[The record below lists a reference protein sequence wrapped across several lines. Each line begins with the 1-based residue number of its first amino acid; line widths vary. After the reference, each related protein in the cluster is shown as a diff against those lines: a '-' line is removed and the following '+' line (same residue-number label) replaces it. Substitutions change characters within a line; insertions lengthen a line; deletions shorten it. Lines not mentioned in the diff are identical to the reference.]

1 MNAIPTVI
9 ETPDDARAAVEAFRS
24 SAESIRASIERTV
37 VGLGNSLEECMWCL
51 LADGHLLLEGVP
63 GLGKTLLVRTIAQA
77 TGLRSGRVQ
86 CTPDLTPSD
95 VLGTPVLVED
105 PGTGHRVRR
114 FRPGP
119 IFCQVLLVDEI
130 NRAAPRSQSALL
142 EAMQERS
149 VSVDGQTMPL
159 DRPFLVLATQ
169 NPIEQEG
176 TYPLP
181 EAQLD
186 RFLAKVQVPVP
197 DRGALNEIVR
207 RTTVEAMPPLSQ
219 AIDAAG
225 LIALQR
231 VARRVAAAP
240 HVVDWAIRLTLATHA
255 GGAFAAPRA
264 SRWIRVGAGPRAAQA
279 MLLLG
284 KVRAMMAGRFAV
296 AIDDLRA
303 VAPCALRHRLGLSY
317 EAEAD
322 RADADA
328 VIAHLLASVP
338 LEAA

>member
-1 MNAIPTVI
+1 MSAPIVTASDAREAAARFRERAAAMRAAI
-9 ETPDDARAAVEAFRS
+9 ETS
-24 SAESIRASIERTV
+24 V
-37 VGLGNSLEECMWCL
+37 VGLGDTLEQCLWCL

-77 TGLRSGRVQ
+77 TGLRAGRVQ
-86 CTPDLTPSD
+86 CTPDLMPAD
-95 VLGTPVLVED
+95 VIGTPVLLDD
-105 PGTGHRVRR
+105 PSTGGRVRR

-149 VSVDGQTMPL
+149 VSVDGETMPL
-159 DRPFLVLATQ
+159 ERPFLVLATQ

-186 RFLAKVQVPVP
+186 RFLAKVHVPVP
-197 DRGALNEIVR
+197 DREALNEIVR
-207 RTTVEAMPPLSQ
+207 RTTLDAAAPVPQ

-225 LIALQR
+225 LIGLQR
-231 VARRVAAAP
+231 LARLVAVPAPVA
-240 HVVDWAIRLTLATHA
+240 DWAIRLVLSSQP

-264 SRWIRVGAGPRAAQA
+264 ARWIRVGAGPRAAQA
-279 MLLLG
+279 LMLLA
-284 KVRAMMAGRFAV
+284 KVRALLAGRHAV
-296 AIDDLRA
+296 AIDDVRA
-303 VAPCALRHRLGLSY
+303 VAPPVLRHRLRLSY
-317 EAEAD
+317 EADAD

-328 VIAHLLASVP
+328 VIAHLLSSVP

>member
-1 MNAIPTVI
+1 MSAPLSTASEAREAAQRFRERAEAVRQAI
-9 ETPDDARAAVEAFRS
+9 ETA
-24 SAESIRASIERTV
+24 V
-37 VGLGNSLEECMWCL
+37 VGLGDTLEQCLWCL

-77 TGLRSGRVQ
+77 TGLRAGRVQ
-86 CTPDLTPSD
+86 CTPDLMPAD
-95 VLGTPVLVED
+95 VLGTPVLLDD
-105 PGTGHRVRR
+105 PATGQRVRR

-149 VSVDGQTMPL
+149 VSVDGDTMPL
-159 DRPFLVLATQ
+159 ERPFLVLATQ

-197 DRGALNEIVR
+197 DREALNEILR
-207 RTTVEAMPPLSQ
+207 RTTLDRMPEVPQ
-219 AIDAAG
+219 AVDAAG
-225 LIALQR
+225 LIELQR
-231 VARRVAAAP
+231 LVRQVAVAP
-240 HVVDWAIRLTLATHA
+240 HVADWAIRLVLASQP
-255 GGAFAAPRA
+255 GGAFAAPRTA
-264 SRWIRVGAGPRAAQA
+264 RWIRVGAGPRAAQS

-284 KVRAMMAGRFAV
+284 KVRALLAGRHAM
-296 AIDDLRA
+296 AIDDVRA
-303 VAPCALRHRLGLSY
+303 VAAPALRHRLRLSY
-317 EAEAD
+317 EADAD
-322 RADADA
+322 RADADT

-338 LEAA
+338 LEAP

>member
-1 MNAIPTVI
+1 MTSAPPIH
-9 ETPDDARAAVEAFRS
+9 DAASARAAADAFRA
-24 SAESIRASIERTV
+24 SAGKIKAAIEMAV
-37 VGLGNSLEECMWCL
+37 VGLGSTLEECLWCL

-63 GLGKTLLVRTIAQA
+63 GLGKTLLVRTISEA

-86 CTPDLTPSD
+86 CTPDLMPAD

-105 PGTGHRVRR
+105 PATGHRVRR

-119 IFCQVLLVDEI
+119 VFCQVLLVDEI

-159 DRPFLVLATQ
+159 ERPFLVLATQ

-197 DRGALNEIVR
+197 DRAALNEILR
-207 RTTVEAMPPLSQ
+207 RTTLDAMPRVPQ
-219 AIDAAG
+219 VIDAAG
-225 LIALQR
+225 LIGLQAL
-231 VARRVAAAP
+231 VRRVAVAP
-240 HVVDWAIRLTLATHA
+240 HVLDWAIRLTLASHPQ
-255 GGAFAAPRA
+255 GVHAAPSTR
-264 SRWIRVGAGPRAAQA
+264 RWIRIGAGPRAAQA
-279 MLLLG
+279 LLLLA
-284 KVRAMMAGRFAV
+284 KVRALLGGRHAV
-296 AIDDLRA
+296 ATDDVVA
-303 VAPCALRHRLGLSY
+303 VAPCALRHRLQLSY

-322 RADADA
+322 RVDADR
-328 VIAHLLASVP
+328 VIAHLVEHTP
-338 LEAA
+338 QEAA

>member
-1 MNAIPTVI
+1 MNADTL
-9 ETPDDARAAVEAFRS
+9 PDAGAAVQAATAFR
-24 SAESIRASIERTV
+24 ERATALRGAIERCV
-37 VGLGNSLEECMWCL
+37 VGLGSTLEECLWCL

-77 TGLRSGRVQ
+77 AGLKAGRVQ
-86 CTPDLTPSD
+86 CTPDLMPSD
-95 VLGTPVLVED
+95 VIGTAVMLDD
-105 PGTGHRVRR
+105 PATRQRVRR

-149 VSVDGQTMPL
+149 VSVDGQTHQL

-186 RFLAKVQVPVP
+186 RFLAKIEVPVP
-197 DRGALNEIVR
+197 DRASLAEILR
-207 RTTVEAMPPLSQ
+207 RTTVGAMPEVPQ
-219 AIDAAG
+219 VIDAAG
-225 LIALQR
+225 LQALQR
-231 VARRVAAAP
+231 LARQVAVAP
-240 HVVDWAIRLTLATHA
+240 HVRDWAIRLTLATHA
-255 GGAFAAPRA
+255 GGPFAAPCA
-264 SRWIRVGAGPRAAQA
+264 ARWIRHGAGPRAAQA
-279 MLLLG
+279 MVSLG
-284 KVRAMMAGRFAV
+284 KVRALLAGRFAL

-303 VAPCALRHRLGLSY
+303 VAPMAMRHRLQCSY

-322 RADADA
+322 GMSPNDVVRTL
-328 VIAHLLASVP
+328 VSGLP
-338 LEAA
+338 LEAP

>member
-1 MNAIPTVI
+1 VSVPSPLDAAG
-9 ETPDDARAAVEAFRS
+9 ARAAAREFRERSARVREA
-24 SAESIRASIERTV
+24 IETAV
-37 VGLGNSLEECMWCL
+37 VGLGSTLEECIWCL

-86 CTPDLTPSD
+86 CTPDLMPAD

-105 PGTGHRVRR
+105 PSTGQRVRR

-119 IFCQVLLVDEI
+119 VFCQVLLVDEI

-149 VSVDGQTMPL
+149 VSVDGETHAL

-186 RFLAKVQVPVP
+186 RFLAKVQIPVP
-197 DRGALNEIVR
+197 DRAALNEILR
-207 RTTVEAMPPLSQ
+207 RTTLETVPQVPQ
-219 AIDAAG
+219 VIDATG
-225 LIALQR
+225 LLALQR
-231 VARRVAAAP
+231 LVRMVAVAP
-240 HVVDWAIRLTLATHA
+240 HARDWAIRITLASHP
-255 GGAFAAPRA
+255 GGAHAAPRA
-264 SRWIRVGAGPRAAQA
+264 ARWIRVGAGPRAAQA
-279 MLLLG
+279 LLLLA
-284 KVRAMMAGRFAV
+284 KVRALLAGRHAV
-296 AIDDLRA
+296 AIDDIAA
-303 VAPCALRHRLGLSY
+303 VSSCALRHRLQLSY
-317 EAEAD
+317 EADAD

-328 VIAHLLASVP
+328 VVRHLVESTP
-338 LEAA
+338 GEGE

>member
-1 MNAIPTVI
+1 MSALPATV
-9 ETPDDARAAVEAFRS
+9 ETPADARAAVEAFREQAS
-24 SAESIRASIERTV
+24 RIRASIESTV
-37 VGLGNSLEECMWCL
+37 VGLGSSLEECLWCL

-86 CTPDLTPSD
+86 CTPDLMPGD
-95 VLGTPVLVED
+95 VLGTLVLVED
-105 PGTGHRVRR
+105 PATARRVRR

-119 IFCQVLLVDEI
+119 VFCQVLLVDEI

-149 VSVDGQTMPL
+149 VSVDGETMPL
-159 DRPFLVLATQ
+159 ERPFLVLATQ

-197 DRGALNEIVR
+197 DRAALNEILR
-207 RTTVEAMPPLSQ
+207 RTTIESMPAVPR
-219 AIDAAG
+219 ATDAAG

-231 VARRVAAAP
+231 IARRVAVAGPVA
-240 HVVDWAIRLTLATHA
+240 DWAVRLTLATHA
-255 GGAFAAPRA
+255 GGAFAAPRTA
-264 SRWIRVGAGPRAAQA
+264 RWIRVGAGPRAAQA
-279 MLLLG
+279 LLVLG
-284 KVRAMMAGRFAV
+284 KVRAMMSGRFAV
-296 AIDDLRA
+296 AIEDLRA
-303 VAPCALRHRLGLSY
+303 VAPCTLRHRLALSY

-322 RADADA
+322 RVDADA
-328 VIAHLLASVP
+328 VIAHLLETIP